1 MSRGGGKGPRGYM
14 LGVSVGGGG
23 GLYPKRYKTS
33 FSKY

>member
-23 GLYPKRYKTS
+23 LYPRRYKTS